1 MLNIIIADDHLL
13 FREGVKRILSETSD
27 IAVVEEAGNG
37 QELLE
42 KTGMKKYD
50 VILLDISM
58 PGRSGLDVI
67 KQLRSDNPDI
77 PILVL
82 SMHPEAEYAE
92 RVLKAGASGYLVKEC
107 TPNELIEAIRKV
119 SKGKKYVTP
128 SLAEILACNL
138 DIKTSG
144 LPHEALSDREYEIMC
159 MIASGKTVKEIAGE
173 LSLSRKTISSHRA
186 HILEKMGMKNNAQL
200 THYTIQNHLVDS
212 P

>member
-107 TPNELIEAIRKV
+107 TPDELIEAIRKV

-200 THYTIQNHLVDS
+200 THYAIQNHLVDS